1 MEENDWI
8 DDVLDDE
15 ECSLYQIGKI
25 ESLLVTSASN
35 IYYENINLETLT
47 YNEAEAIIQD
57 LYTNN
62 CTTDT
67 REQFKQ
73 MSRAGVFK

>member
-35 IYYENINLETLT
+35 IYYENINMRTENAVLDKATEMFKSWIK
-47 YNEAEAIIQD
+47 NAQID
-57 LYTNN
+57 LDKHIT
-62 CTTDT
+62 
-67 REQFKQ
+67 
-73 MSRAGVFK
+73 